1 MEILT
6 NFGVQ
11 WNLLLAQIVNFL
23 IIFFVLKKF
32 FYKPIA
38 KALDDRKQKIAEG
51 LKNAE
56 TVEKRLAETEE
67 KTAKLISDARREAQT
82 IIDSAKKESVELN
95 SQARNDTQKMI
106 EGMLEK
112 AHAQIELERETM
124 KKDLEKQTIA
134 LVVSVTQKVLA
145 RTLAQSE
152 KDSLTKNALQE
163 VGTQLQ

>member
-6 NFGVQ
+6 NFGVE

-38 KALDDRKQKIAEG
+38 TALDDRKQKIVES

-56 TVEKRLAETEE
+56 TIEKKLTATEE

-82 IIDSAKKESVELN
+82 IIDSARKESVELT
-95 SQARNDTQKMI
+95 SQARLETQKMV
-106 EGMLEK
+106 ESMQEK
-112 AHAQIELERETM
+112 AHAQIELETM
-124 KKDLEKQTIA
+124 QKDLEKQTIA
-134 LVVSVTQKVLA
+134 LVISITQKVLA

-152 KDSLTKNALQE
+152 KDRLTKNALQE
-163 VGTQLQ
+163 VGAQLQ

>member
-6 NFGVQ
+6 NFGVE

-38 KALDDRKQKIAEG
+38 TALDDRKQKIVES

-56 TVEKRLAETEE
+56 TIEKKLTATEE

-82 IIDSAKKESVELN
+82 IIDSARKESVELT
-95 SQARNDTQKMI
+95 SQARLETQKMV
-106 EGMLEK
+106 ESMQEK
-112 AHAQIELERETM
+112 AHAQIELE
-124 KKDLEKQTIA
+124 
-134 LVVSVTQKVLA
+134 
-145 RTLAQSE
+145 
-152 KDSLTKNALQE
+152 
-163 VGTQLQ
+163 

>member
-6 NFGVQ
+6 NFGIE

-38 KALDDRKQKIAEG
+38 KALNDRKEKIADG

-56 TVEKRLAETEE
+56 SIEKRLAETEE

-82 IIDSAKKESVELN
+82 IINDTKKSANEMTAA
-95 SQARNDTQKMI
+95 ARIDTQKMV
-106 EGMLEK
+106 EDMMQK
-112 AHAQIELERETM
+112 AKAQIEMDRKTM
-124 KKDLEKQTIA
+124 QKDLEKQTVSLVIA
-134 LVVSVTQKVLA
+134 VAQKVLA
-145 RTLAQSE
+145 RQLGQSE
-152 KDSLTKNALQE
+152 KDSLTKNALSE
-163 VGTQLQ
+163 ISDHLH